1 MPTRIGGGGHAS
13 ARRTAA
19 VVATA
24 GAAVLACLTGSAG
37 AVVGAARAPGTAAGI
52 VSTIAGGVGGP
63 APARK
68 VSIGLCGLV
77 AVTSGCGVS
86 FAGGHLYF
94 TDLSAGNGGGLVR
107 AVSLRTGRL
116 TTPVGSGQWGLGGDG
131 GPAAQAQ
138 TAKLQDVAVDKSANL
153 LVVDGTRVRVAA
165 PRSGT
170 FYGQAMTAGEIYTV
184 AGGGSSAQDGVP
196 ATAADIRPRA
206 VLADHAGNIVI
217 AGAHALRVVAATTGT
232 FYGQA
237 MTAGDIYTVAGGG
250 SSAQDGVPATSA
262 FMTPVGVAIDGS
274 GNVLLADYQ
283 PGRVRVVA
291 VTAGRFYGQAMTA
304 GDIYT
309 VAGGG
314 SSKRDGVPARKAALF
329 AFGIAVDH
337 SGNLVAADITGRVRV
352 VAVRT
357 GRFYGQAMTAGDIY
371 TVAGG
376 GTSKRDGVLATSA
389 LLKWPREVA
398 VDSAGNIVIANR
410 QARLLRVVAARSG
423 VFYGVRM
430 RSGHLYVI
438 AGNGQ
443 VWSSG
448 GGGLAVRAQFFPDY
462 PITFDRGNLV
472 AASSHPTH
480 RTLNTTIRLVPA
492 RSGTFF
498 GRSMQAGHLY
508 WIAGN
513 PKTSIFS
520 GNGGPA
526 RKAGLEYIEG
536 LAPDAHANL
545 VIASGFHILVVAAR
559 AGRFYGRAMR
569 ADHIYLIAGNGDFQ
583 DSGDGGPAVKAGINP
598 ARVSVDS
605 NGNVVFDSNSR
616 IRVIAGRTGTFYGI
630 PMTAGDIYT
639 IYTRAGGAARAS
651 GNGTAVR
658 DARSGAV
665 PAVALA
671 GSGGVLFTEGFQIR
685 MIATATGTFYGIPM
699 TAGGV
704 YTIAGT
710 GNRGISSDGTPALS
724 ADMWPDALA
733 TDNAGNVIFYD
744 NSTSAIRVIPATT
757 GTYYGVS
764 MIADHVYSITGGTT
778 GSLGDGGP
786 AIQATIGGVSAL
798 AANGSRLAFNG
809 DNRVRIIN
817 R

>member
-1 MPTRIGGGGHAS
+1 
-13 ARRTAA
+13 
-19 VVATA
+19 
-24 GAAVLACLTGSAG
+24 
-37 AVVGAARAPGTAAGI
+37 
-52 VSTIAGGVGGP
+52 
-63 APARK
+63 
-68 VSIGLCGLV
+68 
-77 AVTSGCGVS
+77 
-86 FAGGHLYF
+86 
-94 TDLSAGNGGGLVR
+94 
-107 AVSLRTGRL
+107 
-116 TTPVGSGQWGLGGDG
+116 
-131 GPAAQAQ
+131 
-138 TAKLQDVAVDKSANL
+138 
-153 LVVDGTRVRVAA
+153 
-165 PRSGT
+165 
-170 FYGQAMTAGEIYTV
+170 
-184 AGGGSSAQDGVP
+184 
-196 ATAADIRPRA
+196 
-206 VLADHAGNIVI
+206 
-217 AGAHALRVVAATTGT
+217 
-232 FYGQA
+232 
-237 MTAGDIYTVAGGG
+237 
-250 SSAQDGVPATSA
+250 
-262 FMTPVGVAIDGS
+262 
-274 GNVLLADYQ
+274 
-283 PGRVRVVA
+283 
-291 VTAGRFYGQAMTA
+291 
-304 GDIYT
+304 
-309 VAGGG
+309 
-314 SSKRDGVPARKAALF
+314 
-329 AFGIAVDH
+329 
-337 SGNLVAADITGRVRV
+337 
-352 VAVRT
+352 
-357 GRFYGQAMTAGDIY
+357 
-371 TVAGG
+371 
-376 GTSKRDGVLATSA
+376 VLATSA

-398 VDSAGNIVIANR
+398 VDSAGNIIIANR

-430 RSGHLYVI
+430 RGGHIYVI

-462 PITFDRGNLV
+462 AITFDRGNLV
-472 AASSHPTH
+472 AASSRITH
-480 RTLNTTIRLVPA
+480 TTLNTTIRLVPA

-513 PKTSIFS
+513 PQTSIFS

-526 RKAGLEYIEG
+526 RKAGLDYIVG

-598 ARVSVDS
+598 YRVSVDS
-605 NGNVVFDSNSR
+605 NGNVVFDSNSL

-651 GNGTAVR
+651 GNGAAVR

-665 PAVALA
+665 PAVALD
-671 GSGGVLFTEGFQIR
+671 GSGGVLFTEAFQIR

-757 GTYYGVS
+757 GIYYGVS

-786 AIQATIGGVSAL
+786 AIQATIGAVSAL